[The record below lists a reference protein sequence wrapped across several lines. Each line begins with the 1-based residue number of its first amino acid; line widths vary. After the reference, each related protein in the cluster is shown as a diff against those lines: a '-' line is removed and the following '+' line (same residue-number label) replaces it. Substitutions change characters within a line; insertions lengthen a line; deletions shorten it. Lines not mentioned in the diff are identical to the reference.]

1 LSAGLKSARAATA
14 ELTRQLRRT
23 QRAEKAMLRK
33 AALACPGG
41 QCFQSAAS
49 AGAGVR
55 PGDDALSSKL
65 ATGAA
70 SALAG
75 SASRALSTAFSGVL
89 RNLLSNLARSIGNT
103 VSRSLGGGLFGG
115 LLGGLLGGGLSLLAG
130 RLFRHKQR
138 VVVDNTVQTEVLN
151 FPESTN
157 LMLAANPASR
167 LFGGRAVVRGP
178 SFTVSIDYRNG
189 AEDLVA
195 ARVAQKLSDLNS
207 MQGVI

>member
-1 LSAGLKSARAATA
+1 
-14 ELTRQLRRT
+14 LRKT

-33 AALACPGG
+33 ATLACPGG

-49 AGAGVR
+49 AGAGTHLN
-55 PGDDALSSKL
+55 GDALSGKL
-65 ATGAA
+65 TAGVARA
-70 SALAG
+70 IGG
-75 SASRALSTAFSGVL
+75 SASRAISTAFNGVL
-89 RNLLSNLARSIGNT
+89 RNLLSSLARHIGNS

-138 VVVDNTVQTEVLN
+138 VVVDNTVHTEVLN

-167 LFGGRAVVRGP
+167 LFGGRAVARGP

-195 ARVAQKLSDLNS
+195 AKVAQKLSDLNS